1 MSFMAEEN
9 SEFSTELRGYKR
21 SEVEEALRSLR
32 KELIAASKDTQ
43 TALEELK
50 SVKEQLA
57 SMSASTGEAHAP
69 TYAGLGGRLE
79 AVLRIAEEQST
90 TLIGQADIDAER
102 IIAKA
107 KSEATSIVEA
117 AQREAERV
125 TLDATNQATT
135 TKNSAEAESKDMVR
149 EAKEEAERTRKD
161 AIEEASAIRGSVA
174 TEAAKLRAT
183 AKRETDAQR
192 AEVKREIS
200 ELRVVAERELSQA
213 REEAAVLRK
222 EIKAERASHEIT
234 LRKVQEEAALARTN
248 MEQEIAETTAKL
260 AFDNENLAASL
271 TRKADQARAD
281 LEAELAG
288 RRAEAERELL
298 DTHQKAVELNNRF
311 LEEAQ
316 NQLSETKARLAQLRS
331 EQKKILQ
338 AIEESGRLGKSEAER
353 NAIKAL
359 RVAKAK
365 ASEIISAAESEAT
378 SRVADAERRLVE
390 LRAERDTIAEY
401 IEGLR
406 EAVTALLNAPTPQSL
421 EKKETPKVST
431 PRRRA
436 PKQDSAAS

>member
-21 SEVEEALRSLR
+21 SEVDEALLSIR

-43 TALEELK
+43 SALEELK

-57 SMSASTGEAHAP
+57 SIDASGAEAHSP
-69 TYAGLGGRLE
+69 TYSGLGGRLE

-90 TLIGQADIDAER
+90 KLIGQADIDAER
-102 IIAKA
+102 IIAQA
-107 KSEATSIVEA
+107 KSEATSILEG

-125 TLDATNQATT
+125 TLDATNEATT
-135 TKNSAEAESKDMVR
+135 TLNSAEAESKDMVR
-149 EAKEEAERTRKD
+149 EAKEEAERVRKE

-192 AEVKREIS
+192 AEVKREMS
-200 ELRVVAERELSQA
+200 ELRVVAERELSRA

-234 LRKVQEEAALARTN
+234 LRKVQEEAALARTI
-248 MEQEIAETTAKL
+248 MEQDIAETSANL
-260 AFDNENLAASL
+260 AFDNENLATSL

-298 DTHQKAVELNNRF
+298 DTHQKAVELNNHF
-311 LEEAQ
+311 LEEAKK
-316 NQLSETKARLAQLRS
+316 QLGETKARLDQLRS

-338 AIEESGRLGKSEAER
+338 AIEESSRQGKSEAER
-353 NAIKAL
+353 DALKAL
-359 RVAKAK
+359 QLAKAK

-406 EAVTALLNAPTPQSL
+406 EAVTDLLKAPTPQSM
-421 EKKETPKVST
+421 EKKTTAKVST
-431 PRRRA
+431 PRRGA